1 MFHPIDY
8 LVFKGMK
15 ESGSVKGV
23 LLLDREAKDG
33 NHRAVQKSIEKV
45 VERENYEWQTLR
57 VKEDGKIKGQ
67 MIVILLLF

>member
-1 MFHPIDY
+1 LFHPIDY

-33 NHRAVQKSIEKV
+33 NHRPIQRSIEKGV
-45 VERENYEWQTLR
+45 QRENYEWQTLR
-57 VKEDGKIKGQ
+57 VQGDGKIK
-67 MIVILLLF
+67 VE